1 MIIIKETYGLFNQE
15 VRVSSNLNPYIN
27 IKGLTIVYEDTE
39 TENNKFKKCIDL
51 IELVAGFDSMKN
63 NDCRH
68 PAIGLISF
76 GHVRACEKNSK
87 TNGNYEFA
95 DNAIRIL
102 GKKLVDAA
110 NQLLNPKILVSEDYM
125 RSIIFYFCTEMRK
138 DSYKMYGID
147 YNSRVENLNPVMNF
161 NVDAWFVNMIHTHL
175 FKGFNIDDEI
185 IDMQKTIESHKEA
198 LKETKDVSNPVLE
211 QEREIEEE
219 TVEKGQEIVKIKNAK
234 VSKRKLKAYRWN
246 VLEALRG

>member
-39 TENNKFKKCIDL
+39 ATNNVTRCVDL

-63 NDCRH
+63 NECRH
-68 PAIGLISF
+68 PATGLISF
-76 GHVRACEKNSK
+76 GHVRVSEKNSK
-87 TNGNYEFA
+87 TNGNYEFT
-95 DNAIRIL
+95 DNEIRII

-110 NQLLNPKILVSEDYM
+110 NQLLNPKVLVSEDYM

-147 YNSRVENLNPVMNF
+147 YNSRVENLNPAMNF
-161 NVDAWFVNMIHTHL
+161 NIDAWFVNMIHTHL

-198 LKETKDVSNPVLE
+198 LKETEDTANPVPE
-211 QEREIEEE
+211 QEIKVEKE
-219 TVEKGQEIVKIKNAK
+219 TVEKGQEIVKIKNTK
-234 VSKRKLKAYRWN
+234 IYKRKLKAYRQS
-246 VLEALRG
+246 VLEALRV